1 MAIAGISKLTKEQRD
16 LMFAVNELHK
26 KSVGNEYRAGME
38 IVKAWVN
45 INDKG
50 IVCVRL
56 LNGDFY
62 YYTSNYKWY

>member
-26 KSVGNEYRAGME
+26 KCVGNEYKAGME

-45 INDKG
+45 DKG
-50 IVCVRL
+50 IVCVKL
-56 LNGDFY
+56 LSGDWY
-62 YYTSNYKWY
+62 HYTGNCKWY